1 MERDIAIGRI
11 IGILSNQIK
20 RQFDSSASKTGVTGV
35 QGRVF
40 IIFWDSQENRRFFR
54 RIWRKSLI

>member
-35 QGRVF
+35 QGRVLHYLGTAKRTGDF
-40 IIFWDSQENRRFFR
+40 SEGSGGRV
-54 RIWRKSLI
+54 

>member
-20 RQFDSSASKTGVTGV
+20 RQFDSSASKTGAQLTAYI
-35 QGRVF
+35 VF
-40 IIFWDSQENRRFFR
+40 
-54 RIWRKSLI
+54 

>member
-35 QGRVF
+35 QGRVLHYLLGPAKRTGDF
-40 IIFWDSQENRRFFR
+40 SEGSGGRV
-54 RIWRKSLI
+54 

>member
-35 QGRVF
+35 QGRVLHYL
-40 IIFWDSQENRRFFR
+40 WDSQENRRFSEGSGGR
-54 RIWRKSLI
+54 V

>member
-35 QGRVF
+35 QGRVLHYLLGTAK
-40 IIFWDSQENRRFFR
+40 ENRRFFTEGSGGR
-54 RIWRKSLI
+54 V